1 MRSSRL
7 PHLHINTLFV
17 TRKKKI
23 KTSEVTKG
31 IEKEKK
37 KQRKKQSR
45 DAVKHKTKERNM
57 CSQKSGSASSR
68 EMYFV
73 RTSQKK
79 RGERKTNTK
88 KKKNH
93 VYNVK
98 SKAQKK
104 GYLQSSQ
111 SAAETTRN
119 KIVKDLKTIKT
130 VF

>member
-1 MRSSRL
+1 MLS
-7 PHLHINTLFV
+7 NTK
-17 TRKKKI
+17 RKKE
-23 KTSEVTKG
+23 TCVA
-31 IEKEKK
+31 KK
-37 KQRKKQSR
+37 AVVHRHERCILYVRARKKEEKGKR
-45 DAVKHKTKERNM
+45 T
-57 CSQKSGSASSR
+57 QK
-68 EMYFV
+68 
-73 RTSQKK
+73 
-79 RGERKTNTK
+79 K

-130 VF
+130 VFW